1 MNRLHKTESAVF
13 VYSRFSLFLKDQIFQ
28 FIYLSL
34 SHIVLRVTCRYLTLR
49 HLGAILSHQRDA
61 IYMGLADRPM
71 IVEHWMLAG
80 IVMPL
85 LIHLKLSIT
94 KNIKK
99 FEESTKK
106 NYSFLNLKQT
116 CTVNLCKAVTLAQ
129 CSSAILLT

>member
-94 KNIKK
+94 KNIKT

-106 NYSFLNLKQT
+106 KLLISEFKANMYSKP
-116 CTVNLCKAVTLAQ
+116 V
-129 CSSAILLT
+129 